1 MPDMGAWISS
11 KWLKAVAPSRVHL
24 SKYKY

>member
-1 MPDMGAWISS
+1 MGAWISS